1 MTLADKRSYVAVVTC
16 FHDDETLN
24 LDASRAQV
32 RRQVDAGNNI
42 LCAGTNGDFTAL
54 LFDEKLALTEAV
66 LQEVA
71 GKARI
76 MVNVGAPSTFET
88 VKLAQAVDRLGVD
101 ALSVITPYFID
112 CTQDGLERHFQT
124 VADSVQTPV
133 YLYDIPART
142 QNHIEPQTARRMA
155 RHGNIHGIKDSG
167 GSQST
172 LQDYLAVSAENPGF
186 GVWSGPDHLALWA
199 LENGAAGVISGLG
212 NVAPEILAGLIRA
225 FNSGDIAA
233 AQCWQDRFSA
243 LRKDLYALGYPPA
256 MVKRA
261 LHVMDPQVGASR
273 QPALLPDP
281 LQDAAIARLLTD
293 HALLAET

>member
-1 MTLADKRSYVAVVTC
+1 MTLAPKRSYVAVVTC
-16 FHDDETLN
+16 FNDDESLN

-32 RRQVDAGNNI
+32 ARQVEAGNDI

-54 LFDEKLALTEAV
+54 LFDEKLALAEAV
-66 LQEVA
+66 MDEVA
-71 GKARI
+71 GRARV
-76 MVNVGAPSTFET
+76 MVNVGAPSTYET
-88 VKLAQAVDRLGVD
+88 VRLAQAVSQFGVD

-112 CTQDGLERHFQT
+112 CTQEGLERHFLS

-142 QNHIEPQTARRMA
+142 QNHITQQTARNLA
-155 RHGNIHGIKDSG
+155 RHDNIVGIKDSG
-167 GSQST
+167 GTQAT
-172 LQDYLAVSAENPGF
+172 LQEYLAVSAECPGF

-212 NVAPEILAGLIRA
+212 NVAPDMLAGLVSA
-225 FNSGDIAA
+225 FNAGDMEA
-233 AQCWQDRFSA
+233 AQGWQDKFSA

-261 LHVMDPQVGASR
+261 LHVMDPNVGASR
-273 QPALLPDP
+273 QPALLPDRA
-281 LQDAAIARLLTD
+281 QDAEIATILRR
-293 HALLAET
+293 HALLPQS

>member
-1 MTLADKRSYVAVVTC
+1 MTFAKKRSYVAVVTC

-24 LDASRAQV
+24 LTASRAQV
-32 RRQVDAGNNI
+32 RRQVDAGNDI

-66 LQEVA
+66 LAEVA
-71 GKARI
+71 GKARV

-101 ALSVITPYFID
+101 ALSVITPYFIH
-112 CTQDGLERHFQT
+112 CTQDGLARHFQT
-124 VADSVQTPV
+124 VADAVQTPV

-142 QNHIEPQTARRMA
+142 QNHIELQTALRLA

-167 GSQST
+167 GTQST
-172 LQDYLAVSAENPGF
+172 LQDYLSVAAEYPDF

-212 NVAPEILAGLIRA
+212 NVAPKVLAGLVQA
-225 FNSGDIAA
+225 FNSGDRVA
-233 AQCWQDRFSA
+233 AQRWQDRFSA

-261 LHVMDPQVGASR
+261 LHVLDPQVGASR
-273 QPALLPDP
+273 QPALLPDTQ
-281 LQDAAIARLLTD
+281 QDAAIARLLAD
-293 HALLAET
+293 HGLTA